1 MVLNVLAC
9 HPWTKAFW
17 CSHRTEQRPKPWRH
31 SSLTPECLLGG
42 ATQVA
47 RGGKSG
53 TRQSR
58 RWEERTRPRTRKAPA
73 CREGGRLDGPT
84 KRQGKTRCTGP
95 VGTTRTRL
103 GTWAPRLVTGGRHPE
118 KRRARWSL
126 LRGPLRPDEAG
137 IIYTMS
143 GRRGSILSR
152 GRSPPPEGGV
162 DGLENVFTARV
173 RSHGSDRGGTNL
185 TEQLTT
191 GALLLVIGAVLTII
205 GIVFFPFLCIGVP
218 LLVVGLILIV
228 AEGGRVTKPPFPLYP
243 GYGPSPPYAPYAA
256 MPPAAGP
263 PRPPDAEPASQTPPP
278 TRYCVN
284 CGSALTAGAAFCAQC
299 GAPVQR

>member
-9 HPWTKAFW
+9 HPCAKAFW
-17 CSHRTEQRPKPWRH
+17 CSHRTEQRLKPWRR
-31 SSLTPECLLGG
+31 SSLTPECLPGG

-58 RWEERTRPRTRKAPA
+58 KWEERTRPRTKKAPA

-84 KRQGKTRCTGP
+84 RRQGKTRCTGQ
-95 VGTTRTRL
+95 VGTTRTRSA
-103 GTWAPRLVTGGRHPE
+103 TWAPRPVTGVRHPE

-162 DGLENVFTARV
+162 DGLGNVFTARV

-185 TEQLTT
+185 REPLTT
-191 GALLLVIGAVLTII
+191 GAWLLGMCACLTTI
-205 GIVFFPFLCIGVP
+205 
-218 LLVVGLILIV
+218 
-228 AEGGRVTKPPFPLYP
+228 
-243 GYGPSPPYAPYAA
+243 
-256 MPPAAGP
+256 
-263 PRPPDAEPASQTPPP
+263 
-278 TRYCVN
+278 
-284 CGSALTAGAAFCAQC
+284 
-299 GAPVQR
+299 

>member
-58 RWEERTRPRTRKAPA
+58 RWEERTRPRTRKALA
-73 CREGGRLDGPT
+73 CDEGGRLDGPT

-95 VGTTRTRL
+95 VGTK
-103 GTWAPRLVTGGRHPE
+103 APRLVTGGRHPE

-205 GIVFFPFLCIGVP
+205 GIVFFQFLCIDVR
-218 LLVVGLILIV
+218 LVVVYLILIV
-228 AEGGRVTKPPFPLYP
+228 AEGGRVTKPPFPPYP

-263 PRPPDAEPASQTPPP
+263 PRPSDAEPASPTSPP